1 MTKVDITVV
10 GAGLSGLIAAREAK
24 KRGYSVKVLEAR
36 SRVGGRMF
44 NQITPS
50 GGIIDLGGQWGGKTH
65 YRLESLTDEL
75 GLQRHPSFYEGKGVF
90 IWNNEKV
97 DATPADFGGESVAT
111 FKAGDLTNISD
122 DDKSSYKSLR
132 DELISISKM
141 VPKAEPWL
149 TPNAQ
154 ALDEIPI
161 SQWLSEKRATPFA
174 SWAFG
179 WLSRGGFGTSSFE
192 PFEASLLHLAWN
204 QAVGPQAES
213 PESWLVTKG
222 AGEVAKILGEE
233 LKEDIELSAPV
244 QEITDGKESIDTFYG
259 FGVNKTVNSSAVIV
273 AIPPALRQKITFS
286 PGLNGEYR
294 QLLQRSPMG
303 SKFKVFAV
311 YAEAFWREEGYCGAG
326 RGNLRYLEETADS
339 GPVESNPGI
348 MVSFVAGNKA
358 AALNRLSDTEQ
369 RRLILEDFVRY
380 LGPKAAEP
388 LDLVVQR
395 WIDEQWTTGGYTA
408 FRTPGAWTG
417 FGTTWQQPHGRIF
430 WAGTEESTRWP
441 GYFEGAIEAGIQA
454 VDRAAASMDGGG
466 KS

>member
-1 MTKVDITVV
+1 MENEEKINLITEVQNFLKNNKKKVITSF
-10 GAGLSGLIAAREAK
+10 ALLIIALI
-24 KRGYSVKVLEAR
+24 SFIF
-36 SRVGGRMF
+36 F
-44 NQITPS
+44 NNYQS
-50 GGIIDLGGQWGGKTH
+50 SK
-65 YRLESLTDEL
+65 
-75 GLQRHPSFYEGKGVF
+75 
-90 IWNNEKV
+90 NEKV
-97 DATPADFGGESVAT
+97 
-111 FKAGDLTNISD
+111 
-122 DDKSSYKSLR
+122 
-132 DELISISKM
+132 
-141 VPKAEPWL
+141 
-149 TPNAQ
+149 
-154 ALDEIPI
+154 
-161 SQWLSEKRATPFA
+161 SEKFIQAEIY
-174 SWAFG
+174 
-179 WLSRGGFGTSSFE
+179 LSSDNKEQSTQIYKEIILSKNKFY
-192 PFEASLLHLAWN
+192 SLLALN
-204 QAVGPQAES
+204 EIIDND
-213 PESWLVTKG
+213 LVTNNE
-222 AGEVAKILGEE
+222 EVLRLFKI
-233 LKEDIELSAPV
+233 IESKVTIL
-244 QEITDGKESIDTFYG
+244 
-259 FGVNKTVNSSAVIV
+259 NKTVNSSAVIV

-326 RGNLRYLEETADS
+326 RGNLQYLEETADS

-454 VDRAAASMDGGG
+454 VDRAAAALDGGG
-466 KS
+466 N